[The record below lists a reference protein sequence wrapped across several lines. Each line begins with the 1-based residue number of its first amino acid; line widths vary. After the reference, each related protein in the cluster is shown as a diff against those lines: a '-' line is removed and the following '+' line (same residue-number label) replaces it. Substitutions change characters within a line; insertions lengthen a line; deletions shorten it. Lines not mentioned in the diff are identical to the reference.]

1 MASDDKSPMER
12 FDDLLSRIF
21 RAGKPK
27 RPKAAEED
35 AEEVMEG
42 GFPPSEGEADE

>member
-1 MASDDKSPMER
+1 MTEGESKNPMER

-21 RAGKPK
+21 QAGKPK
-27 RPKAAEED
+27 PRPEED

-42 GFPPSEGEADE
+42 GVEPTEPTESDE

>member
-1 MASDDKSPMER
+1 MSDDKTPMER
-12 FDDLLSRIF
+12 FDDLLTRVF
-21 RAGKPK
+21 KAGNLK

-42 GFPPSEGEADE
+42 GIPGTRW